1 MKYLLPVFFF
11 TSSLFAQQL
20 SHPVMVS
27 RDDAFSAPRS
37 FRVMADT
44 IDVLA
49 VMVQFQIDS
58 DNRTNGSGQFDLST
72 PATTGLDSPPH
83 NKQYF
88 QDHLT
93 FLTNYYRKVSKGKAV
108 IRATLVDTVY
118 TLSTQMQRYS
128 PPKNGPNTVVGDL
141 ARDTWQKVDSSGK
154 VQEFFRYDCFVVFH
168 AGVGRDVDVVGTI
181 GFDPTPFDIPSLYF
195 GLNAFKQFYG
205 AGYEGI
211 PVRGGF
217 RITNTIVMPETETR
231 ELPATPTN
239 FLLRLG
245 INGLLCSSVGNYL
258 GLPDLFDT
266 NTGRSGIGRFGLMDG
281 QAIFSFAGAF
291 PPEPSAWEKYWLGWI
306 QPMTVRS
313 GEQTLTLPAVAFSD
327 SIYRVPISGSEYF
340 LLENRNRDWA
350 RNGQRITTT
359 YNGIVRQQTF
369 PRDTTGFNAF
379 DLSEIKGNVI
389 DVDDFDWSLPGGV
402 GRNNVFFDGGILIW
416 HIDENV
422 IAQGLSTNG
431 VNGNPNRRGVDVEE
445 ADGSQDIGQSYG
457 QLEPGSGSEEG
468 TALDFWYQ
476 GNESPV
482 NRNEFSGT
490 TYPNSASNSG
500 ANSHITIKDFS
511 ARGPRMTAKVIVG
524 DDISLITGFPKSLPN
539 KPENVSLTVANL
551 GGAIGQSILVT
562 TGAQA
567 SVRGQ
572 RGTTSNL
579 SRIYAW
585 KTDGNGVLRTDG
597 VFAAA
602 ETPGS
607 AFLNS
612 AAVRDLNND
621 GITEVVTGELLRG
634 VQDSSL
640 IRAYSARSQVTDSL
654 ASLFFSQRINQPL
667 TTLPVIGSGSDS
679 SSVIG
684 GQRGEVYV
692 RRFSGVARDTTRF
705 FGSSSTVVGISTT
718 PVSGEYVVVTNEGFI
733 GFAQT
738 FLSPIPQPS
747 KNIQKSIAGPMA
759 VGMFGNDYM
768 LVAATSDGYVYL
780 FDKQLNNQLGF
791 SINTGASISQPPA
804 LADIDGDGIRDIVVF
819 AGNKIYA
826 YNYAGASLDNFP
838 KLVPSPQPITSNPVV
853 ADVDGDG
860 DVDIVAVTG
869 DGLVVAYDKNG
880 TMAKG
885 FPLQAGI
892 GNQSVAAFA
901 FPAPPL
907 SVTNVGLAVASS
919 DDGSVTAWKT
929 GAVGGNRQPSL
940 PWPQYQHDAQHTGL
954 AIESITGTPISSAF
968 FPKERAYNWPNP
980 VYEGRTFIRYFV
992 KENAIVKIKIF
1003 DLAGDL
1009 VTELS
1014 GPGVAGV
1021 DNEVEWNVADVQSG
1035 IYLAH
1040 IEANGAGKNDVVVVK
1055 VAVVK

>member
-1 MKYLLPVFFF
+1 
-11 TSSLFAQQL
+11 
-20 SHPVMVS
+20 MVS
-27 RDDAFSAPRS
+27 RDDAFSAPRP
-37 FRVMADT
+37 FRVAVDT

-49 VMVQFQIDS
+49 VMVQFQIDN
-58 DNRTNGSGQFDLST
+58 DARTNGNGQFDLST
-72 PATTGLDSPPH
+72 PATTGLDAPPH

-108 IRATLVDTVY
+108 IRTTLIDTVY
-118 TLSTQMQRYS
+118 TLSSQMQRYS

-141 ARDTWQKVDSSGK
+141 ARDTWQQVDGSGK
-154 VQEFFRYDCFVVFH
+154 VQDFSRYDCFVVFH
-168 AGVGRDVDVVGTI
+168 AGVGRDVDVVSTI
-181 GFDPTPFDIPSLYF
+181 GFDPTPVDIPSLYL
-195 GLNAFKQFYG
+195 GLNAFKGFYG
-205 AGYEGI
+205 TGYEGI

-291 PPEPSAWEKYWLGWI
+291 PPEPSAWEKYWLGWV
-306 QPMTVRS
+306 QPITVQS
-313 GEQTLTLPAVAFSD
+313 GDTTTKSLPAVSIAD
-327 SIYRVPISGSEYF
+327 SMYRVPISASEYF

-350 RNGQRITTT
+350 RNGQRITTV
-359 YNGIVRQQTF
+359 YNGVIRQQTF
-369 PRDTTGFNAF
+369 ARDTTGFNAF

-389 DVDDFDWSLPGGV
+389 DVDDIDWSLPGGV
-402 GRNNVFFDGGILIW
+402 GRTGTFFDGGILIW

-422 IAQGLSTNG
+422 IAQGLATNG

-468 TALDFWYQ
+468 TGLDFWYQ

-482 NRNEFSGT
+482 NRNEFSAT
-490 TYPNSASNSG
+490 SYPSSASNGS

-511 ARGPRMTAKVIVG
+511 ARSPRMTAKVIVG
-524 DDISLITGFPKSLPN
+524 DDVSLMAGFPKSLPN
-539 KPENVSLTVANL
+539 KTENISLTIANL
-551 GGAIGQSILVT
+551 SSTIGQAILVT

-567 SVRGQ
+567 STKPQ
-572 RGTTSNL
+572 RGTASDV
-579 SRIYAW
+579 SKIYAW
-585 KTDGNGVLRTDG
+585 KTDGTTALRPSTTNGAFATFLGLPGAFVNSVVVTDLDGDG
-597 VFAAA
+597 VSDIIAGGSESF
-602 ETPGS
+602 PGAS
-607 AFLNS
+607 GSSVSWYTA
-612 AAVRDLNND
+612 RPR
-621 GITEVVTGELLRG
+621 GI
-634 VQDSSL
+634 
-640 IRAYSARSQVTDSL
+640 DSL
-654 ASLFFSQRINQPL
+654 ATLEGFQGALYPF
-667 TTLPVIGSGSDS
+667 TTVPVIGDSIIAFGSEHGTLFLRFDHSVVDS
-679 SSVIG
+679 SR
-684 GQRGEVYV
+684 Q
-692 RRFSGVARDTTRF
+692 FRDTAA
-705 FGSSSTVVGISTT
+705 VVGISRLSARNTFVVTKKDGSIAITIPAQVTPLQTQSFGKQIVRSASVGLFGTSERIVFATSDGFVFLIDKNLT
-718 PVSGEYVVVTNEGFI
+718 PVSGFPVNTNATI
-733 GFAQT
+733 VQ
-738 FLSPIPQPS
+738 SP
-747 KNIQKSIAGPMA
+747 
-759 VGMFGNDYM
+759 V
-768 LVAATSDGYVYL
+768 
-780 FDKQLNNQLGF
+780 
-791 SINTGASISQPPA
+791 

-819 AGNKIYA
+819 AGNKICV

-838 KLVPSPQPITSNPVV
+838 KQVLSSKPITSNPVV

-869 DGLVVAYDKNG
+869 EGLVVAYDKNG
-880 TMAKG
+880 TMARG

-892 GNQSVAAFA
+892 GNQSVAAFSI
-901 FPAPPL
+901 PTPQL
-907 SVTNVGLAVASS
+907 STMEIGLAVASS
-919 DDGSVTAWKT
+919 EDGSVTAWKT
-929 GAVGGNRQPSL
+929 GKVGGNSVPNL

-954 AIESITGTPISSAF
+954 ATEPITGTPISSAF

-980 VYEGRTFIRYFV
+980 VYGGKTFIRYFV
-992 KENAIVKIKIF
+992 KENATVKIKIF

-1009 VTELS
+1009 VTELN

-1021 DNEVEWNVADVQSG
+1021 DNEVEWNVGEVQSG
-1035 IYLAH
+1035 VYLAR
-1040 IEANGAGKNDVVVVK
+1040 IEANGAGKSEVVVVK